1 MYYKQIITVVIAMLV
16 GYNGIAQLSG
26 SIESN
31 SAVYIDD
38 TKIKLASNEA
48 ANKIRN
54 NTYLRL
60 DYKYKQLTV
69 GVQAESYLPKALLN
83 YSPNFKNVGIGSAYI
98 NYRNDSLRI
107 DATVGHFYEQFGS
120 GLVLRAWEDRQ
131 LGIANSIIGA
141 KLNIRTYEPLNI
153 TLVYGK
159 QRNGFNVTEGTI
171 AGINAELDI
180 ASIFKAKKWHYA
192 IGGSVVN
199 RKETLLPSLNLPENT
214 QLTSLRANLKKGAI
228 SIDAE
233 YAFKTAE
240 ALIENGV
247 PLPNFRFDGDVYL
260 LNIGFA
266 KPRIGINANFRRTE
280 NFTVYSQQ
288 NLYGNAFN
296 QGLITYVPALTKQY
310 DYSLTNIYVHM
321 AQSRLTF
328 NPIATKAG
336 EIGGQIDIFYH
347 LKPKSFLGG
356 KYGTQVALNVAKW
369 NSLSGKYDATARK
382 YQTNFLQPGTQYYT
396 ELGVE
401 IRKKWSDGF
410 SNSLTWT
417 NQYYSAVQIEE
428 TFGEVRTNTVVVD
441 NTFSLPKNKSLRVD
455 LQHQWASAIHGNWF
469 GASIEY
475 SFNSKWA
482 CFATDLYNYGNDDS
496 NKQLHYYVTGVA
508 YKPGAFRAQIS
519 YGRQRGGLQCIGGIC
534 RFVSENAGLSATL
547 NYSF

>member
-1 MYYKQIITVVIAMLV
+1 MYCKQIIIAVTAMLV
-16 GYNGIAQLSG
+16 GYNSIAQLSG

-31 SAVYIDD
+31 SALYIDD
-38 TKIKLASNEA
+38 AKIKLASNEA
-48 ANKIRN
+48 DNKIRN

-60 DYKYKQLTV
+60 DYKHKQFTI

-83 YSPNFKNVGIGSAYI
+83 YAPNYKNVGIGTAYI

-131 LGIANSIIGA
+131 LGVANSILGA
-141 KLNIRTYEPLNI
+141 KLNIRTYEPLNV
-153 TLVYGK
+153 TLLYGK
-159 QRNGFNVTEGTI
+159 QRNGFDVTEGTI

-180 ASIFKAKKWHYA
+180 ATILKAKKWHYA
-192 IGGSVVN
+192 IGGSFVN
-199 RKETLLPSLNLPENT
+199 RKETLQPSLNLPENT

-240 ALIENGV
+240 PLIENGV
-247 PLPNFRFDGDVYL
+247 PQPNFRFDGDVYL

-296 QGLITYVPALTKQY
+296 QGLLTYAPALTKQY
-310 DYSLTNIYVHM
+310 DYSLTNIYVYM

-336 EIGGQIDIFYH
+336 EIGGQIDVFYK

-356 KYGTQVALNVAKW
+356 KYGTQIALNAAKW
-369 NSLSGKYDATARK
+369 NSLSGKYDAALRK
-382 YQTNFLQPGTQYYT
+382 YQTNLLQPGADYYQ

-410 SNSLTWT
+410 SNSLTYT
-417 NQYYSAVQIEE
+417 NQFYSAVQIEE
-428 TFGEVRTNTVVVD
+428 TFGEVRTNTVVLD
-441 NTFSLPKNKSLRVD
+441 NTFSLPKGKSLRID
-455 LQHQWASAIHGNWF
+455 AQHQWASAIHGNWL
-469 GASIEY
+469 GVSAEY

-482 CFATDLYNYGNDDS
+482 CFATDLYNYGNEDG
-496 NKQLHYYVTGVA
+496 NKQLHYYVAGLA
-508 YKPGAFRAQIS
+508 YRPGAFRAQIS

-534 RFVSENAGLSATL
+534 RFVSENAGLSFTL

>member
-1 MYYKQIITVVIAMLV
+1 
-16 GYNGIAQLSG
+16 
-26 SIESN
+26 
-31 SAVYIDD
+31 
-38 TKIKLASNEA
+38 
-48 ANKIRN
+48 
-54 NTYLRL
+54 
-60 DYKYKQLTV
+60 
-69 GVQAESYLPKALLN
+69 
-83 YSPNFKNVGIGSAYI
+83 
-98 NYRNDSLRI
+98 
-107 DATVGHFYEQFGS
+107 
-120 GLVLRAWEDRQ
+120 
-131 LGIANSIIGA
+131 
-141 KLNIRTYEPLNI
+141 
-153 TLVYGK
+153 
-159 QRNGFNVTEGTI
+159 
-171 AGINAELDI
+171 
-180 ASIFKAKKWHYA
+180 
-192 IGGSVVN
+192 
-199 RKETLLPSLNLPENT
+199 
-214 QLTSLRANLKKGAI
+214 
-228 SIDAE
+228 
-233 YAFKTAE
+233 
-240 ALIENGV
+240 
-247 PLPNFRFDGDVYL
+247 
-260 LNIGFA
+260 
-266 KPRIGINANFRRTE
+266 
-280 NFTVYSQQ
+280 
-288 NLYGNAFN
+288 
-296 QGLITYVPALTKQY
+296 
-310 DYSLTNIYVHM
+310 M

-336 EIGGQIDIFYH
+336 EIGGQIDVFYK

-428 TFGEVRTNTVVVD
+428 TFGEVRSNTVVVD

-455 LQHQWASAIHGNWF
+455 LQHQWANAIHGNWL

-534 RFVSENAGLSATL
+534 RFVSENAGLSVTL

>member
-1 MYYKQIITVVIAMLV
+1 MYCKQIIIAVTAMLV

-38 TKIKLASNEA
+38 ANIKLASNESD
-48 ANKIRN
+48 IRIRS

-60 DYKYKQLTV
+60 DYKHKQFTI

-83 YSPNFKNVGIGSAYI
+83 YAPNYKNVGIGTAYI
-98 NYRNDSLRI
+98 NYRNDSLHI

-120 GLVLRAWEDRQ
+120 GLVFRAWEDRQ
-131 LGIANSIIGA
+131 LGVSNAILGA
-141 KLNIRTYEPLNI
+141 KLNIRTYEPLNV

-159 QRNGFNVTEGTI
+159 QRNGFGVTEGTI
-171 AGINAELDI
+171 SGINAELDI
-180 ASIFKAKKWHYA
+180 ASIFKAKKWYYA

-199 RKETLLPSLNLPENT
+199 REETLPSSLNLPENT

-240 ALIENGV
+240 PLIENGV
-247 PLPNFRFDGDVYL
+247 PLPNYRFDGDVYL

-288 NLYGNAFN
+288 NLYGNTFN
-296 QGLITYVPALTKQY
+296 QGLLTYAPALTKQY
-310 DYSLTNIYVHM
+310 DYSLTNIYVYM

-336 EIGGQIDIFYH
+336 EIGGQIDVFYK
-347 LKPKSFLGG
+347 LKPKSVLGG
-356 KYGTQVALNVAKW
+356 KYGTQIALNAAKW

-382 YQTNFLQPGTQYYT
+382 YQTNFLQAGTQYYT
-396 ELGVE
+396 EVGVE

-410 SNSLTWT
+410 NNSLTYT
-417 NQYYSAVQIEE
+417 NQYYSAVQVEE
-428 TFGEVRTNTVVVD
+428 TFGEVRTNTVVLD
-441 NTFSLPKNKSLRVD
+441 NTFSLPKGKSLRIDV
-455 LQHQWASAIHGNWF
+455 QHQWANAIHGNWL
-469 GASIEY
+469 GASVEY

-482 CFATDLYNYGNDDS
+482 AFATDLYNYGNDDG

-534 RFVSENAGLSATL
+534 RFVSENAGLSFTL

>member
-1 MYYKQIITVVIAMLV
+1 MYTKQITAVATLFIATCSQ
-16 GYNGIAQLSG
+16 AQLSG

-38 TKIKLASNEA
+38 AKIKLASNESDIR
-48 ANKIRN
+48 IRN
-54 NTYLRL
+54 NAYLRL
-60 DYKYKQLTV
+60 DYKYKQFTA

-83 YSPNFKNVGIGSAYI
+83 YAPNYKNVGIGTAYL

-131 LGIANSIIGA
+131 LGVANSILGA
-141 KLNIRTYEPLNI
+141 KLNIRTYEPLNV

-159 QRNGFNVTEGTI
+159 QRNGFTVTEGII

-180 ASIFKAKKWHYA
+180 ASIFKAKKWQYA
-192 IGGSVVN
+192 IGGSLVN
-199 RKETLLPSLNLPENT
+199 RKEALDPSLNLPENT

-240 ALIENGV
+240 PLIENGI
-247 PLPNFRFDGDVYL
+247 PLPNYRFDGDVYL

-296 QGLITYVPALTKQY
+296 QGLLTYAPALTKQY
-310 DYSLTNIYVHM
+310 DYSLTNIYVYM

-336 EIGGQIDIFYH
+336 EIGGQIDVFYK

-356 KYGTQVALNVAKW
+356 KYGTQIALNAAKW
-369 NSLSGKYDATARK
+369 NGLSGKYDATSRK
-382 YQTNFLQPGTQYYT
+382 YQTNLLQPGADYYT

-401 IRKKWSDGF
+401 IRKKWNDGF
-410 SNSLTWT
+410 SNSLTYT
-417 NQYYSAVQIEE
+417 NQYYSAVQVEE
-428 TFGEVRTNTVVVD
+428 TFGEVRANTVVLD
-441 NTFSLPKNKSLRVD
+441 NTLSLPKGKSLRIDV
-455 LQHQWASAIHGNWF
+455 QHQWASAIHGNWL
-469 GASIEY
+469 GVSAEY

-482 CFATDLYNYGNDDS
+482 CFATDLYNYGNEDS
-496 NKQLHYYVTGVA
+496 NKQLHYYVTGLA

-534 RFVSENAGLSATL
+534 RFVSENAGLSVTL